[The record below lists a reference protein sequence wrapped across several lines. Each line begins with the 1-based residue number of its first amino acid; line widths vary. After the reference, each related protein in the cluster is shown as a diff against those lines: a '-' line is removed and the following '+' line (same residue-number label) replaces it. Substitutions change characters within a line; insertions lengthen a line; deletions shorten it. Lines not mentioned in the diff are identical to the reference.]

1 MSKIRVKLQARK
13 DIKSYV
19 DVHDY
24 QQGYI
29 TPESDIAMIK
39 YLLDSIAWLD
49 SMEDN

>member
-1 MSKIRVKLQARK
+1 MSKILVKLQARK
-13 DIKSYV
+13 DVKSYV

-29 TPESDIAMIK
+29 TPEADTAMIK